1 METEKVLEILKIYK
15 GKSDSKFQYYNV
27 IVTDK
32 DAELSVLTIGCKVLH
47 TNTVEKTFRRLIF
60 VPVPRPEIDMTKI
73 EHVEIIDPAL
83 KPQEGANYEFD
94 FDKD

>member
-15 GKSDSKFQYYNV
+15 GSSDSKFQYYNAV
-27 IVTDK
+27 VGDK

-60 VPVPRPEIDMTKI
+60 VPIPKPEMTKI
-73 EHVEIIDPAL
+73 ERAEITNPIFKL
-83 KPQEGANYEFD
+83 QEETNYEFD
-94 FDKD
+94 FNKD